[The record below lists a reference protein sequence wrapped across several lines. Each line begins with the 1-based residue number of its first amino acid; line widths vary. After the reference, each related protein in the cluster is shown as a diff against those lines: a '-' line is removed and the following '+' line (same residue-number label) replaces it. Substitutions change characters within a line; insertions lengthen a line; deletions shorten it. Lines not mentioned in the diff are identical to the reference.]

1 MILGTLD
8 SVATTI
14 KEFMLIPNLPRFVRV
29 GDKVSIAAS
38 ISNMTGKVQSGTVS
52 MILFD
57 PVIIV

>member
-29 GDKVSIAAS
+29 GDKAFIAAS

>member
-29 GDKVSIAAS
+29 GDKASIVAS

>member
-8 SVATTI
+8 SVATTS
-14 KEFMLIPNLPRFVRV
+14 KELMLIPNLPRFVRV
-29 GDKVSIAAS
+29 GDKASIAAS